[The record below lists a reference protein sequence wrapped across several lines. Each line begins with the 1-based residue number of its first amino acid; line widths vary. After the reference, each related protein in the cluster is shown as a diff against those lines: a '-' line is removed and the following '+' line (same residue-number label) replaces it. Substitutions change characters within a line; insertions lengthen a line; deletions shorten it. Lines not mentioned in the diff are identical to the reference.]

1 MRIAR
6 LRIEQL
12 RKFRAP
18 IEIGDFDEGLNLF
31 VGPNE
36 AGKST
41 IAAAIRAAFF
51 ERHRSGSVEALR
63 PWGDS
68 SASPSIEIDFTLGGR
83 SARLRK
89 RFLHQKRC
97 ELDID
102 GRTLDGA
109 DAEDHL
115 AAMLGF
121 GFPGRGESNA
131 KHWGIPGLLWIE
143 QGMAQEVGDPVA
155 NAADHLNRAL
165 GDALGAVAGG
175 IGDAV
180 RERVAAERNALLTLS
195 RGEPR
200 GDYAQALARADGLR
214 REIESLEA
222 TLASYRGKVDRIA
235 ALRAEYEREAAEQP
249 WVAMRAQERKA
260 IAELE
265 AVQRIERE
273 LQTVQ
278 DTAQQIEK
286 RHALLRE
293 RLEAFAQ
300 EEREFAARAAA
311 CDAARAAQESA
322 QAAVASWQARREQ
335 AQARVDAAAA
345 ALALARQEEQRRVLA
360 GRVAEL
366 RAQRAQGEEALRAAE
381 AEQSALLA
389 AQRQAV
395 ATELQEEDGRSLRD
409 RHARLHELEIRL
421 TAAATRVRYDI
432 ESGRSIHVGDAECR
446 GAGETLIVAPTVVA
460 VPGVGRIEIAPG
472 GADLAALRS
481 ERDALRARQDAAL
494 RALGL
499 ASWED
504 AEARRRQYRE
514 HRAECAMREATLR
527 ALAPKGIDVLRAAL
541 TESAIR
547 IGQEEA
553 ILAAF
558 PPPADAAADRPSAA
572 QAESA
577 EAGAR
582 AERDAVAA
590 QWNQAGLAAA
600 NAQAALDAAER
611 ERGVLRLRLDAPDR
625 AERLRT
631 AQDQWHDVNAER
643 AALARRIETLR
654 QAIDAAR
661 PELLVQDA
669 ARYRASAE
677 TAERAQGER
686 RLQIAALES
695 ELAALGAQGLDERHA
710 DLVREHEQISRHAAA
725 LRRRAAALDHL
736 LELLDAR
743 RTAFTQR
750 LRAPLQRHLDHYVR
764 MLFPQAVLE
773 LGDDFAPRLLIRP
786 GTAPEAGSAEFA
798 LLSFGAREQMGVIS
812 RLAYAD
818 LLKEAGRPT
827 LIMLDDALVHSDA
840 VRLERMK
847 RVLFDAA
854 TRHQI
859 LLFSCH
865 PENWRDLGVRP
876 RSLEDFGAV
885 PGAGAALPV
894 PQPGA
899 GEPPGR

>member
-1 MRIAR
+1 MRILR

-18 IEIGDFDEGLNLF
+18 IEIGDFDDGLNLF
-31 VGPNE
+31 VGLNE

-68 SASPSIEIDFTLGGR
+68 AASPSIEIDFTIGGHT
-83 SARLRK
+83 ARLRK
-89 RFLHQKRC
+89 RFLHQRRC
-97 ELDID
+97 ELEID
-102 GRTLDGA
+102 GRKLDGA

-131 KHWGIPGLLWIE
+131 RHWGIPGLLWIE
-143 QGMAQEVGDPVA
+143 QGMAQEIGDPVSH
-155 NAADHLNRAL
+155 AADHLNRAL
-165 GDALGAVAGG
+165 GEALGAVAGG

-180 RERVAAERNALLTLS
+180 RERVAAERNALLTAS

-200 GDYAQALARADGLR
+200 GDYAQALARADALR
-214 REIESLEA
+214 REIETLEA

-235 ALRAEYEREAAEQP
+235 ALRAEYDHEAAEQP

-260 IAELE
+260 IADLE
-265 AVQRIERE
+265 AVERIQRE
-273 LQTVQ
+273 LRTVE
-278 DTAQQIEK
+278 DGAQQLEK
-286 RHALLRE
+286 RHVLLRE
-293 RLEAFAQ
+293 RLDTFAQ
-300 EEREFAARAAA
+300 EERDFAARSAA
-311 CDAARAAQESA
+311 CDTARTAQQSA

-335 AQARVDAAAA
+335 AQAQVDAATA
-345 ALALARQEEQRRVLA
+345 ALTLARREDQRRA
-360 GRVAEL
+360 SMGRVEEL
-366 RAQRAQGEEALRAAE
+366 RAQLARGEETLRAAE
-381 AEQSALLA
+381 AEQTALLA
-389 AQRQAV
+389 ARRLSTE
-395 ATELQEEDGRSLRD
+395 TELREEDWQPLRD
-409 RHARLHELEIRL
+409 RHARLRELAIRQ

-432 ESGRSIHVGDAECR
+432 TAGRSIRVGETECG
-446 GAGETLIVAPTVVA
+446 GAGEVLIVASTVLT
-460 VPGVGRIEIAPG
+460 VPGVGRIEVAPG
-472 GADLAALRS
+472 GADLAELRS
-481 ERDALRARQDAAL
+481 ELDALQVRQDAAL

-504 AEARRRQYRE
+504 AEARQRQYRG
-514 HRAECAMREATLR
+514 HLAECTTREATLR

-541 TESAIR
+541 AESAIR
-547 IGQEEA
+547 LRQEES

-558 PPPADAAADRPSAA
+558 PPPADAAADRPSIV

-577 EAGAR
+577 EGRAR
-582 AERDAVAA
+582 AERDAVTE
-590 QWNQAGLAAA
+590 QWNQAGFAAA

-611 ERGVLRLRLDAPDR
+611 EHRDLRSRLDAPDR
-625 AERLRT
+625 AERLRK
-631 AQDQWHDVNAER
+631 AQDEWHDVNTER
-643 AALARRIETLR
+643 AALARKIETLR

-661 PELLVQDA
+661 PELLAQDA

-677 TAERAQGER
+677 AAERAQSER
-686 RLQIAALES
+686 RFQIGMLES
-695 ELAALGAQGLDERHA
+695 ELATLGAQGLDERHA
-710 DLVREHEQISRHAAA
+710 DLVGEHEQAARHAAG

-736 LELLDAR
+736 LEMLDAR
-743 RTAFTQR
+743 RAAVAQR
-750 LRAPLQRHLDHYVR
+750 LRAPLQRHLDRTVR
-764 MLFPQAVLE
+764 MLFPQAALE
-773 LGDDFAPRLLIRP
+773 LGEDFAPRLLVRP
-786 GTAPEAGSAEFA
+786 GMAPEAGSAEFA
-798 LLSFGAREQMGVIS
+798 SLSFGAREQMGVIS

-827 LIMLDDALVHSDA
+827 LILLDDALVHSDA
-840 VRLERMK
+840 ARLDRMK

-876 RSLEDFGAV
+876 RLVEDLAASAPTGV
-885 PGAGAALPV
+885 PAR
-894 PQPGA
+894 GA
-899 GEPPGR
+899 GEIP

>member
-1 MRIAR
+1 MKITR
-6 LRIEQL
+6 LRIEQF

-18 IEIGDFDEGLNLF
+18 IEIGDFDDGLNLF

-68 SASPSIEIDFTLGGR
+68 SASPSVEIDFTWDGR
-83 SARLRK
+83 TARLRK
-89 RFLHQKRC
+89 RFLQQKRC
-97 ELDID
+97 ELDIE
-102 GRTLDGA
+102 GHKRDGA

-143 QGMAQEVGDPVA
+143 QGMAQEIGDPVS

-180 RERVAAERNALLTLS
+180 RERVAAERNALLTET

-200 GDYAQALARADGLR
+200 GDYAQALARADALQ
-214 REIESLEA
+214 REIETVEA
-222 TLASYRGKVDRIA
+222 TLASYHGKVDRIA
-235 ALRAEYEREAAEQP
+235 ALRAEYEREAADQP
-249 WVAMRAQERKA
+249 WVAMRAREREA
-260 IAELE
+260 IADLE

-273 LQTVQ
+273 LRTAHE
-278 DTAQQIEK
+278 TAQQIGK
-286 RHALLRE
+286 RQALLRE

-300 EEREFAARAAA
+300 EERELAARAAA
-311 CDAARAAQESA
+311 CDAACAAQQSA
-322 QAAVASWQARREQ
+322 QAAVSSWQARREQ
-335 AQARVDAAAA
+335 AQARADAAAA
-345 ALALARQEEQRRVLA
+345 TRDLARQEDQRRAVA
-360 GRVAEL
+360 GRIDEL
-366 RAQRAQGEEALRAAE
+366 RAQIVRGEDALRAAE
-381 AEQSALLA
+381 AEQTALLA
-389 AQRQAV
+389 ARRQA
-395 ATELQEEDGRSLRD
+395 AETELRDDEWASLREQ
-409 RHARLHELEIRL
+409 HARLRELEIRH
-421 TAAATRVRYDI
+421 TVAATRVRYDI
-432 ESGRSIHVGDAECR
+432 EPGHGIRVDDAECR
-446 GAGETLIVAPTVVA
+446 GVGEVLIVTSTVVA
-460 VPGVGRIEIAPG
+460 VPGVGRIEITPG
-472 GADLAALRS
+472 GTDLAELRA
-481 ERDALRARQDAAL
+481 ELDALRVRQGAAL
-494 RALGL
+494 RALGV

-504 AEARRRQYRE
+504 AESRQRKYRA
-514 HRAECAMREATLR
+514 HLAECAMREATLR
-527 ALAPKGIDVLRAAL
+527 ALAPKGIDALRAAL
-541 TESAIR
+541 EESTVR
-547 IGQEEA
+547 IGREES

-558 PPPADAAADRPSAA
+558 PPLAEIAADLPSAA
-572 QAESA
+572 QAASA
-577 EAGAR
+577 EANAR
-582 AERDAVAA
+582 AEREAVAM

-611 ERGVLRLRLDAPDR
+611 EHRALRSRRDAPDR
-625 AERLRT
+625 AERLQRV
-631 AQDQWHDVNAER
+631 QDEWHDVNAER
-643 AALARRIETLR
+643 AALARKIEALR
-654 QAIDAAR
+654 QAIEAAR
-661 PELLVQDA
+661 PELLAQDA
-669 ARYRASAE
+669 ARFRDSAE
-677 TAERAQGER
+677 AAERAQSER
-686 RLQIAALES
+686 RFRIGTLES

-710 DLVREHEQISRHAAA
+710 DLVREHEQAARHAAA

-743 RTAFTQR
+743 RAAFRQR
-750 LRAPLQRHLDHYVR
+750 LRAPLQHHLDRYVQ

-786 GTAPEAGSAEFA
+786 GADSDAGSDEFA
-798 LLSFGAREQMGVIS
+798 RLSFGAREQMGVIS

-840 VRLERMK
+840 ARMERMK

-876 RSLEDFGAV
+876 RSLEDFGGIPAAGGTLLV
-885 PGAGAALPV
+885 PPAG
-894 PQPGA
+894 QG
-899 GEPPGR
+899 GISIF